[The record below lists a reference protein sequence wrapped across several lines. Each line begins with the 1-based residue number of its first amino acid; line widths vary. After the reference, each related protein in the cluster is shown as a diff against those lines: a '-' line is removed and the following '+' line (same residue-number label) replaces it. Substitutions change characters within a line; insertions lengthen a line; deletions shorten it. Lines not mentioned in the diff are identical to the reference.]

1 MSHRYPRTILTISA
15 IILTLAVTFGW
26 IMSVEFRENGPV
38 AEPGPRLSDLVDQ
51 SRPSRQDG
59 GGEDFVPAMDSQS
72 ESEPEPWL
80 RGRYVGAEV
89 CGDCHEERVDDFI
102 HTSHFHT
109 SRLPDLSS
117 LETHLVKAGELLET
131 REAGTRFAM
140 SIADGQFRQT
150 GIQKDGVAGGG
161 ERVEG
166 FDVDLVYGAGDFD
179 EDYFYWDENRLFQMP
194 VVYQNG
200 LQCWTNAPGY
210 MDGRVEFRRPV
221 APRCVECHATWVN
234 HIPGTMNTYQREK
247 MVLGVSCEKCHGPG
261 EFHVDYHR
269 EHPDAQQPSSI
280 AMPADMSRS
289 QQMDLCAQ
297 CHSNANKRRTPPF
310 SYRPGDSLEDHFRI
324 DLNNHPEEDHTS
336 NQHRYLQE
344 STCYQAS
351 ETMTCVTCHDPHL
364 PTKMART
371 LARESCS
378 QCHEPKDCGEHV
390 RLPNDLQSKCVDC
403 HMPYEYVNNI
413 TFDLADDQYVP
424 IIQRHDHRIAVNQ
437 EASDLTRLRWL
448 ESQLDDESK
457 QQAAEL
463 RQRLVEQKRN
473 EADGYEQEDRFLAA
487 AGVLRELLLLEEDEA
502 AKSRLKSLLQT
513 RRELDQKMAEGI
525 RLIGERDYDA
535 AIQQFEFVVAK
546 KPVHAAAHGKL
557 GLLLIETGRE
567 AEGIEHLEKV
577 SEIDPDNGYGHALL
591 GYLYL
596 TKNDL
601 QTSREYY
608 LRAEACEPYNAK
620 IKRYLGQIAFRQ
632 GQSEDAE
639 SYWRSALKI
648 EPQNLEVLST
658 MVNYL
663 TEKQRRVDAV
673 LLVEKCVERTQ
684 GTEPQLLVGLA
695 DLYLLVGREDRA
707 VETLREAKIAT
718 SQDNPQ
724 LLQTIHQMLQRLGE
738 AP

>member
-1 MSHRYPRTILTISA
+1 
-15 IILTLAVTFGW
+15 
-26 IMSVEFRENGPV
+26 
-38 AEPGPRLSDLVDQ
+38 
-51 SRPSRQDG
+51 
-59 GGEDFVPAMDSQS
+59 
-72 ESEPEPWL
+72 
-80 RGRYVGAEV
+80 
-89 CGDCHEERVDDFI
+89 
-102 HTSHFHT
+102 
-109 SRLPDLSS
+109 
-117 LETHLVKAGELLET
+117 
-131 REAGTRFAM
+131 
-140 SIADGQFRQT
+140 
-150 GIQKDGVAGGG
+150 
-161 ERVEG
+161 
-166 FDVDLVYGAGDFD
+166 
-179 EDYFYWDENRLFQMP
+179 
-194 VVYQNG
+194 
-200 LQCWTNAPGY
+200 
-210 MDGRVEFRRPV
+210 
-221 APRCVECHATWVN
+221 
-234 HIPGTMNTYQREK
+234 
-247 MVLGVSCEKCHGPG
+247 
-261 EFHVDYHR
+261 
-269 EHPDAQQPSSI
+269 
-280 AMPADMSRS
+280 
-289 QQMDLCAQ
+289 
-297 CHSNANKRRTPPF
+297 
-310 SYRPGDSLEDHFRI
+310 
-324 DLNNHPEEDHTS
+324 
-336 NQHRYLQE
+336 
-344 STCYQAS
+344 
-351 ETMTCVTCHDPHL
+351 
-364 PTKMART
+364 
-371 LARESCS
+371 
-378 QCHEPKDCGEHV
+378 
-390 RLPNDLQSKCVDC
+390 
-403 HMPYEYVNNI
+403 MPYEYVNNI

-437 EASDLTRLRWL
+437 EASDLTHLRWL

-632 GQSEDAE
+632 GHSEEAE